1 MGLTSQGQGSGR
13 GVRGR
18 EEGSEDQGL
27 TLLGEWV
34 KGQSFEKYRQLD
46 LTKSN
51 EVHLLNW
58 HWVSSLNKRWLFCC
72 IMLTKYCWFL
82 SVVHNYNT
90 QICI

>member
-1 MGLTSQGQGSGR
+1 MGLTSQGQGSGS

-27 TLLGEWV
+27 TLLGEGEWV

-58 HWVSSLNKRWLFCC
+58 HWVSSFE
-72 IMLTKYCWFL
+72 
-82 SVVHNYNT
+82 
-90 QICI
+90 

>member
-58 HWVSSLNKRWLFCC
+58 HWVSSFE
-72 IMLTKYCWFL
+72 
-82 SVVHNYNT
+82 
-90 QICI
+90 